1 VFAVVH
7 WTHVLDVVSH
17 AGVEP
22 EQSASLAH
30 CAHLFE
36 FGPAVAQIIERQTVA
51 PVPASPG
58 EQLPSPLA

>member
-1 VFAVVH
+1 
-7 WTHVLDVVSH
+7 VLDVVSH